1 MMRRRRL
8 ILLASFVFLLGL
20 HASKIVNASAN
31 HATGIANQPLYGAD
45 DEGVQQDVYN
55 AGEDFYIWTT
65 TESKIA

>member
-20 HASKIVNASAN
+20 HTSKIVNASAN
-31 HATGIANQPLYGAD
+31 NGSSISQPFYVSD
-45 DEGVQQDVYN
+45 DEGIQQDVYN